1 MDGIVLLAAG
11 TAALS
16 ALGVWESYWHQRRL
30 ASIPIRIHVNGT
42 RGKSGVTRLI
52 AAGLRAGGIRTC
64 AKTTGTL
71 PQMIFPDGTEY
82 PVFRPARANVKE
94 QIRVVRAAA
103 EERAEALVIECMAL
117 NPGLQSVCELK
128 LVRSTHGVITN
139 SRADHL
145 DVMGPTVVDVA
156 RSLAGTTPVGGKLFT
171 AEQTHLNILREA
183 AEDRGSQLIAVD
195 DEQVAQVTWDELERF
210 SYIEHPDNVA
220 LALKVCHDIGVDRDT
235 ALEGMWH
242 AQPDPGVM
250 TVAQS
255 DAADRHTVFVNGFA
269 ANDPE
274 STGKIWELVLERF
287 PQIGRRIAVVN
298 CRADRADRSTQLA
311 EACLEWTPAD
321 HYLVTGTAT
330 HLFARRATSLG
341 LERQRITCVENKPL
355 PQLLSALNR
364 QIGRSAL
371 VMGMGNIASP
381 GMELVQ
387 HFDRQRSAVQPATAT
402 PSAQL
407 NATRRAA

>member
-1 MDGIVLLAAG
+1 
-11 TAALS
+11 
-16 ALGVWESYWHQRRL
+16 
-30 ASIPIRIHVNGT
+30 
-42 RGKSGVTRLI
+42 
-52 AAGLRAGGIRTC
+52 
-64 AKTTGTL
+64 
-71 PQMIFPDGTEY
+71 
-82 PVFRPARANVKE
+82 VKE

-156 RSLAGTTPVGGKLFT
+156 RALAGTTPVGGKLFT
-171 AEQTHLNILREA
+171 AEQTHLNILSEA
-183 AEDRGSQLIAVD
+183 AADRRSQLIAVD

-220 LALKVCHDIGVDRDT
+220 LALKVCQDIGVDRDT
-235 ALEGMWH
+235 ALRGMWRAH
-242 AQPDPGVM
+242 PDPGVM

-274 STGKIWELVLERF
+274 STGKIWELVLQRF
-287 PQIGRRIAVVN
+287 PKIQRHIAVVN
-298 CRADRADRSTQLA
+298 CRADRADRSAQLA
-311 EACLEWTPAD
+311 KACLEWTPAD

-355 PQLLSALNR
+355 PQLLSTLNQ

-387 HFDRQRSAVQPATAT
+387 YFDRRRSAVQPATPAAAT
-402 PSAQL
+402 SATTT
-407 NATRRAA
+407 ATRRAA